1 MIPGQKKKATQ
12 KEILPGQLLK
22 EKQAKASALLLK
34 IGCKVKL
41 MKIFLAKSDRLK
53 ALLPVG
59 FIQILKG
66 KSDLNSCLKFS
77 FRFLPGHKFFLKPR
91 RARCLKKS
99 AGQQR
104 KTMTKITAPVMKPT
118 NGGASKEENAV
129 LAAAKSVLNPEGNTA
144 EVMKPIQQIEPEKP
158 VIPAPEPRREM
169 TMMEKILKVENL
181 QLVVEKRAK
190 LVQTRSELERFQIS
204 SNDFNCSMRLNDS
217 DGNVFTTSFTP
228 GIKKV
233 IDFLKSSFD
242 ASITD
247 VENKITF

>member
-1 MIPGQKKKATQ
+1 
-12 KEILPGQLLK
+12 
-22 EKQAKASALLLK
+22 
-34 IGCKVKL
+34 
-41 MKIFLAKSDRLK
+41 
-53 ALLPVG
+53 
-59 FIQILKG
+59 
-66 KSDLNSCLKFS
+66 
-77 FRFLPGHKFFLKPR
+77 
-91 RARCLKKS
+91 
-99 AGQQR
+99 
-104 KTMTKITAPVMKPT
+104 MTKITAPVQKPT
-118 NGGASKEENAV
+118 NGGASKEETAV
-129 LAAAKSVLNPEGNTA
+129 LAAVKTVLNPEQNKTV
-144 EVMKPIQQIEPEKP
+144 EKKPVLQIEPEKP
-158 VIPAPEPRREM
+158 VIPAPEPKKEM
-169 TMMEKILKVENL
+169 TMLEKILKVENL

>member
-1 MIPGQKKKATQ
+1 
-12 KEILPGQLLK
+12 
-22 EKQAKASALLLK
+22 
-34 IGCKVKL
+34 
-41 MKIFLAKSDRLK
+41 
-53 ALLPVG
+53 
-59 FIQILKG
+59 
-66 KSDLNSCLKFS
+66 
-77 FRFLPGHKFFLKPR
+77 
-91 RARCLKKS
+91 
-99 AGQQR
+99 
-104 KTMTKITAPVMKPT
+104 MTKITAPVQKPT
-118 NGGASKEENAV
+118 NGGASKEETAV
-129 LAAAKSVLNPEGNTA
+129 LAAVKTVLNPQENKT
-144 EVMKPIQQIEPEKP
+144 EEKKPVLQIEPEKP
-158 VIPAPEPRREM
+158 VIPTPEPKKEM
-169 TMMEKILKVENL
+169 TMLEKILKVENL